1 MAKVLKKAKK
11 ELPLPVE
18 ALWADRE
25 KLSPAELREVLATWA
40 RPSVPKPTLEPIPDD
55 VTDEDFGG
63 VDLDAD
69 IADAADED
77 LDDDTVYV
85 IDENARPRHAA
96 ARLKWLAFQLDLTQ
110 KEIAKRV
117 GVSPVVIN
125 RIFKNPDRSTVATLR
140 KIAKAMN
147 VTLFELIGE

>member
-1 MAKVLKKAKK
+1 MMGKVIKRAKR

-18 ALWADRE
+18 DLWASRE
-25 KLSPAELREVLATWA
+25 KLSPVELRQVLADWA
-40 RPSVPKPTLEPIPDD
+40 RPRSDVKATLEPITDD
-55 VTDEDFGG
+55 DSDEGW

-69 IADAADED
+69 IADSMR
-77 LDDDTVYV
+77 DDDDVDWVYV